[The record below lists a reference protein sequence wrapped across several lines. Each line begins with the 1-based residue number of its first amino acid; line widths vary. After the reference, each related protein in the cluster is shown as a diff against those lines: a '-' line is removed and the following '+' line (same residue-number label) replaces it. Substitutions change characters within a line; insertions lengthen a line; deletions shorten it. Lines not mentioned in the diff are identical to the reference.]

1 MKATKLIY
9 LSLSALALSLGACS
23 KDEVGETKPSIEV
36 VKSNFSYT
44 YEAGTGQIEVNA
56 DGFTVETDAPW
67 LTATA
72 NGRTIALS
80 LEKNEGAESRTANV
94 IIKKG
99 NDVQRV
105 PITQMGVINVMSLSN
120 LEFQRQGGEHR
131 FPIDKMD
138 SQPEFTSSESWLTAE
153 LVGQELVVR
162 IAAFPVGHTDDR
174 SATLRVRAGLFDR
187 TITVAQKYGVPEYAD
202 LLGTY
207 ALEFSQWGGSA
218 KSTMNVELIA
228 KEQNASYTLRG
239 LAADV
244 TIAFNPATS
253 ALTIVSH
260 DVAADGVKLQL
271 WTADGQGWF
280 TTQGSLVAQWNRDFT
295 TPVFTFSSTN
305 LVNGESGGVTKDW
318 PIRGFIFWGQSEYKG
333 PSGTGISRVVDFKLT
348 KQ

>member
-9 LSLSALALSLGACS
+9 LSLSAIALSLAACS
-23 KDEVGETKPSIEV
+23 KDEAGETKPSIEV

-105 PITQMGVINVMSLSN
+105 PITQMGVVNVMSLSN
-120 LEFQRQGGEHR
+120 LEFQRRGGEHR

-138 SQPEFTSSESWLTAE
+138 SQPELTPSDSWFSAE
-153 LVGQELVVR
+153 LVGQELVVSVQP
-162 IAAFPVGHTDDR
+162 FPVGHTADR
-174 SATLRVRAGLFDR
+174 TATLRVRAGLFDR
-187 TITVAQKYGVPEYAD
+187 TITINQKYGVPEYAD

-207 ALEFSQWGGSA
+207 
-218 KSTMNVELIA
+218 
-228 KEQNASYTLRG
+228 TLRYKPFG
-239 LAADV
+239 LGAEQTASV
-244 TIAFNPATS
+244 TLVEKERGVSFTLQGLVSEITLQWNATTS
-253 ALTIVSH
+253 ALTLPLQSVDGGQADLKFSNGVNSF
-260 DVAADGVKLQL
+260 DNNQGVTMVAPWNQDRTNPGYIFSTTATYSYQGNTEAVKGFLL
-271 WTADGQGWF
+271 WANGGGWYRSGQGINAIF
-280 TTQGSLVAQWNRDFT
+280 DFT
-295 TPVFTFSSTN
+295 
-305 LVNGESGGVTKDW
+305 
-318 PIRGFIFWGQSEYKG
+318 
-333 PSGTGISRVVDFKLT
+333 LT